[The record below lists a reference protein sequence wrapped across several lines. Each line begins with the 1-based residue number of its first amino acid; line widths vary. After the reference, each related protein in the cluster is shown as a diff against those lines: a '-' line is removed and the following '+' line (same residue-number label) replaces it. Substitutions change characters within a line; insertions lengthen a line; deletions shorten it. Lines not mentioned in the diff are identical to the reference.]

1 MARVVKLYCAGCG
14 SPRSLARFGINEE
27 FEFNADRRPAYE
39 LQLRVDE
46 IGGRGRL
53 VVDRE
58 PMPLAAARALR
69 DSMAE
74 ALAQLDAEIKGA
86 EAGG

>member
-14 SPRSLARFGINEE
+14 SPRSLSRFGINED
-27 FEFNADRRPAYE
+27 FEFDAAQRPAYE
-39 LQLRVDE
+39 LRLRIDE

-58 PMPLAAARALR
+58 PMPLPAARALR
-69 DSMAE
+69 ASMAE
-74 ALAQLDAEIKGA
+74 ALAQLDAEIEGA